1 MTIARSNAK
10 SSDRSMQ
17 AFVSGLELAP
27 STVGLVFQHL
37 NSLLEAA
44 AEDGLIARNPARGVK
59 VPASIDGEVV
69 PPTVAQVE
77 ALYEAAAEWFRPA
90 VVLGAGL
97 GLRQAEASGLTAD
110 RVLWLARA
118 VRVDRQWN
126 SRVTAAVFVP
136 PKTRSSDRTV
146 PASRYVIDYLADH
159 VGRRHEA
166 FVLHRGG
173 EPVDWQAFGPP
184 VAAGQQARRTREDPL
199 PRPTPRVRVDAD
211 QRRLLGEGGQR
222 GARPLVGGHD
232 SELVLA
238 PVAG

>member
-1 MTIARSNAK
+1 
-10 SSDRSMQ
+10 MQ

-27 STVGLVFQHL
+27 STVGVFQHL

-110 RVLWLARA
+110 RVLWLGSGGACRSAVEQPGDGSGVRA
-118 VRVDRQWN
+118 
-126 SRVTAAVFVP
+126 A
-136 PKTRSSDRTV
+136 
-146 PASRYVIDYLADH
+146 
-159 VGRRHEA
+159 
-166 FVLHRGG
+166 
-173 EPVDWQAFGPP
+173 
-184 VAAGQQARRTREDPL
+184 EDE
-199 PRPTPRVRVDAD
+199 V
-211 QRRLLGEGGQR
+211 E
-222 GARPLVGGHD
+222 
-232 SELVLA
+232 
-238 PVAG
+238 